1 MLHHYHSEKS
11 FVPHPHQKQ
20 IIPTMN
26 RMDKSIRFSQAE
38 RSYNHFADVTPI
50 VRNKREGFSSFS
62 QANMANMNSM
72 KPNFNMNMPNT
83 ERARN
88 VMHGLG
94 DAIMRE
100 LSNLQGFK
108 SPQRPSQNSG
118 FNVNLDIPK
127 KPAPAGFNL
136 NYENFKNFSLK
147 QPIKK
152 IEPQIQQNQAAIDE
166 PSLELDISEIP
177 SKKGLASMNN
187 KKDKSIK
194 KSTRRMERKEQDK
207 VFSEILSELNK
218 PESLTKIPVFDQTS
232 ANRNLQIDRQKEIAE
247 ELMKLEQEYTTQ
259 RRRLEMERQEAIYM
273 KEKDN
278 EIFRKNL
285 KSLHGRYELEAYP
298 VGQSTDDSDYSEVLD
313 SFIKSP
319 PSRTMA
325 SLDNNKSYLP
335 EHRRNASSLTSVNVS
350 QNNISFNTDVEKG
363 RGKTLRK
370 SKEYLPSIADHPSLE
385 DSNHDSVL
393 IQVSNKQVFEHADN
407 GLHLFDY
414 DDDLIKP
421 KSHFVRSSQK
431 FSGARN
437 SSSFMKA
444 GAIISSKNEL

>member
-1 MLHHYHSEKS
+1 
-11 FVPHPHQKQ
+11 
-20 IIPTMN
+20 MN

-38 RSYNHFADVTPI
+38 RPYNHFADITPT

-62 QANMANMNSM
+62 QANMGSMNSM

-88 VMHGLG
+88 MMHGLG
-94 DAIMRE
+94 EAIMRE
-100 LSNLQGFK
+100 LSNLQGIK
-108 SPQRPSQNSG
+108 TPQRPSQNSG
-118 FNVNLDIPK
+118 FNVNLNIPK

-136 NYENFKNFSLK
+136 NYDNFKNFSLNH
-147 QPIKK
+147 PLKK
-152 IEPQIQQNQAAIDE
+152 SEPQIQQNQAAVDE
-166 PSLELDISEIP
+166 PSLELDLSEIP
-177 SKKGLASMNN
+177 SKKGFSSMKN
-187 KKDKSIK
+187 KKDKSMK
-194 KSTRRMERKEQDK
+194 KLTRKIETKEQDK

-218 PESLTKIPVFDQTS
+218 PESLTKIPAFNQTS

-247 ELMKLEQEYTTQ
+247 ELMKLEQEYMTQ
-259 RRRLEMERQEAIYM
+259 RRKLEMERQEAVFM
-273 KEKDN
+273 KERDN

-313 SFIKSP
+313 SFIKAP

-325 SLDNNKSYLP
+325 SLDDHRSYLP
-335 EHRRNASSLTSVNVS
+335 DHRRNASSLTSVNVS

-363 RGKTLRK
+363 KGKTLRR
-370 SKEYLPSIADHPSLE
+370 SKDFLPSIADHPSLE

-393 IQVSNKQVFEHADN
+393 IQVPNKQVFEHADN

-414 DDDLIKP
+414 DEDSDKS
-421 KSHFVRSSQK
+421 KSHFVRSSK
-431 FSGARN
+431 RFTGRNN
-437 SSSFMKA
+437 SSSLVKA
-444 GAIISSKNEL
+444 GAIISSRGEL